1 MAASIRVIEENYELQ
16 EKVNPSEINLKDYKI
31 ENVDTQKGLL
41 KLSLSIA
48 YFLALVYFLFKL
60 LA

>member
-1 MAASIRVIEENYELQ
+1 MAASIRVIEENYELR
-16 EKVNPSEINLKDYKI
+16 EKVNPSEVNLKDYKI

>member
-1 MAASIRVIEENYELQ
+1 MAASIRVIEENYELG
-16 EKVNPSEINLKDYKI
+16 EKVNPSNRKDYKI
-31 ENVDTQKGLL
+31 ENINNQKGLL

-48 YFLALVYFLFKL
+48 YFLALVYCLFKL